1 MEQNKI
7 LERIEQLSTLCEET
21 EPTSKEL
28 MYMDKL
34 FTQDLIDVDKM
45 YLQVR
50 NEKNSRDEIIDIMR
64 ECNWIWKKRLKVKEM
79 GWERYNSIDRKIE
92 ESLRANR
99 KIEAIKIYRRHKIDI
114 LREDCSL
121 KEAKEYIDRL
131 LIQLGMDT

>member
-7 LERIEQLSTLCEET
+7 LDRIKQLSTLCEET

-34 FTQDLIDVDKM
+34 FTDDLILVDKM

-50 NEKNSRDEIIDIMR
+50 NEKNSREEIIDIMR
-64 ECNWIWKKRLKVKEM
+64 ECNWIWKKRLKVKEI
-79 GWERYNSIDRKIE
+79 GWTEYNDVGRKIE

-99 KIEAIKIYRRHKIDI
+99 KIEAIKLYRRYKIDNGD
-114 LREDCSL
+114 DCSL
-121 KEAKEYIDRL
+121 KEAKEYIDKL
-131 LIQLGMDT
+131 QIKMGLD

>member
-1 MEQNKI
+1 MKQETI
-7 LERIEQLSTLCEET
+7 LKRIEQLSTLCEET
-21 EPTSKEL
+21 EPTAKEL

-79 GWERYNSIDRKIE
+79 GWDKYNSIDRKIE

-99 KIEAIKIYRRHKIDI
+99 KIEAIKTYRQHKIENDG
-114 LREDCSL
+114 DCSL

-131 LIQLGMDT
+131 VIKMGLDV

>member
-7 LERIEQLSTLCEET
+7 LDRIKQLSTLCEET
-21 EPTSKEL
+21 EPTAKEL

-34 FTQDLIDVDKM
+34 FTQDLIDVDTM
-45 YLQVR
+45 YLQVK
-50 NEKNSRDEIIDIMR
+50 NETCSRDEIIDIMR

-79 GWERYNSIDRKIE
+79 GWDKYNSIDRKIE

-121 KEAKEYIDRL
+121 KEAKEYIDKL
-131 LIQLGMDT
+131 LIRMGLDV

>member
-7 LERIEQLSTLCEET
+7 LDRIKQLSTLCEET
-21 EPTSKEL
+21 EPTAKEL

-50 NEKNSRDEIIDIMR
+50 NEKNSRNEIIDIMR

-121 KEAKEYIDRL
+121 KEAKEYIDKL
-131 LIQLGMDT
+131 LIRMGLDV

>member
-1 MEQNKI
+1 MEQKKI
-7 LERIEQLSTLCEET
+7 LKRIEQLSTLCEET

-28 MYMDKL
+28 MHMDKL
-34 FTQDLIDVDKM
+34 FSDDLILVDTM
-45 YLQVR
+45 YLKVEEF
-50 NEKNSRDEIIDIMR
+50 NYTSTEIIDIMR

-114 LREDCSL
+114 LGEDCSL
-121 KEAKEYIDRL
+121 KEAKEYIDKL
-131 LIQLGMDT
+131 TIKMGLDS